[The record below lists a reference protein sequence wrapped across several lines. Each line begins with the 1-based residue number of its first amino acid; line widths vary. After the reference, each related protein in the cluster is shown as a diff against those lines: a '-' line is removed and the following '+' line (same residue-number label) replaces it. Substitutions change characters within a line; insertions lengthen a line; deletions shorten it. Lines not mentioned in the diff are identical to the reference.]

1 MRKRILEITILT
13 MLGLILILVIELF
26 INDNKAA
33 LELSEV
39 PEYIPTMEYGII
51 VDSLV
56 IYRDRIKRNEFLS
69 EILLRYNVDYT
80 TIDLVA
86 KRAKPVFDVRRIR
99 AGHKYSVLCTNDSL
113 KMVQYFVYENSPTS
127 YIVFDLRDSVHLHK
141 GNKEIEIKINEIS
154 GEINSSL
161 WNSIIDIDGDPNL
174 ANELSEIFAWTIDF
188 FGIQKGDNYKV
199 IYEELYVEDEKIGL
213 GKIQAAVF
221 NHISKNHYAFYFIQ
235 DSVGDYF
242 DEKGGSLRRA
252 FLKAPLRFKR
262 ISSRFSNSRLHP
274 ILKIRRPHHG
284 VDYAAAVGTPVLSV
298 GDGVVNE
305 IKRTRQGG
313 NQIKI
318 KHNGTYTTAYLHLS
332 GYARGMKV
340 GRKVKQGETIAYVG
354 TTGLVSGPHLD
365 FRFYRNGKAI
375 NPLKVKSPPVNPVD
389 SLNLDEFLKYQDVMI
404 TQLLDTIN

>member
-26 INDNKAA
+26 INDNKAV

-56 IYRDRIKRNEFLS
+56 IYRDRIKRNEFLAD
-69 EILLRYNVDYT
+69 ILLKYNVDYA
-80 TIDLVA
+80 TIDIAA

-99 AGHKYSVLCTNDSL
+99 TGHKYSVLCTNDSL
-113 KMVQYFVYENSPTS
+113 KIVQYFVYENSPTS

-141 GNKEIEIKINEIS
+141 GNKEIEIRINEIS

-375 NPLKVKSPPVNPVD
+375 DPLKVKSPPVNPVD
-389 SLNLDEFLKYQDVMI
+389 TLYLDEFFEYREEMI
-404 TQLLDTIN
+404 FRLSDTIR

>member
-26 INDNKAA
+26 IKDKAE

-99 AGHKYSVLCTNDSL
+99 TGHKYSVLCTNDSL
-113 KMVQYFVYENSPTS
+113 KIVQYFVYENSPTS

-141 GNKEIEIKINEIS
+141 GNKEIEIRINEIS

-389 SLNLDEFLKYQDVMI
+389 SLNLDEFLKYQELMI
-404 TQLLDTIN
+404 PRLSDSLK